1 MKAKIMT
8 EGDIAPLCISSLPT
22 RPTAPLAF
30 GGKGYTAREMKAAFD
45 KLPLLIAE
53 RLNALIDD
61 VLSGA
66 LAESLAVS
74 TEENITL
81 RSLFLD
87 LKDGSLA
94 SYLSVGDTSLAGAL
108 TLLSDRIAAL
118 EEKLLGK
125 EDE

>member
-8 EGDIAPLCISSLPT
+8 EGEITPLCISSLPT

-30 GGKGYTAREMKAAFD
+30 GGKGYTAKEMKAAFD

-66 LAESLAVS
+66 LAESLTVS
-74 TEENITL
+74 TEESLTL
-81 RSLFLD
+81 ARLFD
-87 LKDGSLA
+87 DVKDGSLA
-94 SYLSVGDTSLAGAL
+94 SYLAVGDTSLTGTL

-118 EEKLLGK
+118 EEKLLGR
-125 EDE
+125 EDG